1 MELSAIA
8 FEFDLRR
15 SHFALIVLD
24 ARPVRNRLFLREDA
38 MQPASTAKNRVF
50 QVMPN
55 LLDRFFVAC
64 KLHLWREF
72 YGFVRKDFLP
82 YDSIFA
88 GLFLSLIEYL

>member
-1 MELSAIA
+1 MYSFYSAGFVSHTGVELRAIA

-64 KLHLWREF
+64 KPHL
-72 YGFVRKDFLP
+72 
-82 YDSIFA
+82 
-88 GLFLSLIEYL
+88 